1 MEWNELLELIMRH
14 PTIESLA
21 KSIDSH
27 ERAEINTDPYEIL
40 KAPETNC
47 TGEIVLFADGTGTTG
62 IYSDI
67 IPLLK
72 SHLKNRIQ
80 LSCFHVAD
88 AEHYLTFSVEEL
100 IVKLGEE
107 YAERLTKSGENNF
120 YLVGHC
126 FGGLVAM
133 ETARCLN
140 QKGMNTQVVMIDSKT
155 CNNFEKNRL
164 LLERGFGHLLHADAA
179 KAGHVADETL
189 LKKAIGEYIDNHGEF
204 PTEEALCSLD
214 GEIGKC
220 YRELRQIPVRE
231 RMKMLCAALPDR
243 HGEVSEFELE
253 RVTAFYDVF
262 CHSYESVSRYEPVAY
277 TAKLT
282 MLKCKDHRMSF
293 LPIDNVDSSAFING
307 VTENHAKIIDIDG
320 DHVSCMFGNN
330 GKMVS
335 NIIIGLFGGE
345 CFA

>member
-1 MEWNELLELIMRH
+1 M
-14 PTIESLA
+14 
-21 KSIDSH
+21 
-27 ERAEINTDPYEIL
+27 
-40 KAPETNC
+40 
-47 TGEIVLFADGTGTTG
+47 LFADGTGTTG

-155 CNNFEKNRL
+155 CNNF
-164 LLERGFGHLLHADAA
+164 
-179 KAGHVADETL
+179 
-189 LKKAIGEYIDNHGEF
+189 KKTDCF
-204 PTEEALCSLD
+204 WREALDTCSMQMLQ
-214 GEIGKC
+214 K
-220 YRELRQIPVRE
+220 RVMSP
-231 RMKMLCAALPDR
+231 MK
-243 HGEVSEFELE
+243 H
-253 RVTAFYDVF
+253 Y
-262 CHSYESVSRYEPVAY
+262 
-277 TAKLT
+277 
-282 MLKCKDHRMSF
+282 
-293 LPIDNVDSSAFING
+293 
-307 VTENHAKIIDIDG
+307 
-320 DHVSCMFGNN
+320 
-330 GKMVS
+330 
-335 NIIIGLFGGE
+335 
-345 CFA
+345 